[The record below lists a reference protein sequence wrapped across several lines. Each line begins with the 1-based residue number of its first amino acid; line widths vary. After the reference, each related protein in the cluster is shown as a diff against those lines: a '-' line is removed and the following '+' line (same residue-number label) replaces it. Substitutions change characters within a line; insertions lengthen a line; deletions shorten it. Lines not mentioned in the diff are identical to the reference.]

1 MNFHFWLE
9 IYFIIFPSRN
19 SEMEDAMTITSIVLV
34 GFALVAIIL
43 VFVLLFRRSNT
54 VNLTGDTENKPDWM
68 RETPPAETLGA
79 LLKEGKKVTVFDYDA
94 GEKLAAPFTEQIEDI
109 FRAKIE
115 ADPDLNHYQV
125 DLGSAPDGTLEIWI
139 NDKKYTNVNDLPDN
153 KLKQAFRDAVTK
165 WNR

>member
-1 MNFHFWLE
+1 MSISIVALVVVTF
-9 IYFIIFPSRN
+9 IVIIIIF
-19 SEMEDAMTITSIVLV
+19 
-34 GFALVAIIL
+34 
-43 VFVLLFRRSNT
+43 VFLFKKSNT
-54 VNLTGDTENKPDWM
+54 VNLTGNTEDKPAWM

-79 LLKEGKKVTVFDYDA
+79 LLREGKKVMVFDYDE

-125 DLGSAPDGTLEIWI
+125 DLGSAPDGTLEIWV
-139 NDKKYTNVNDLPDN
+139 NDQKYTNVNDLPDN

-165 WNR
+165 WNK

>member
-1 MNFHFWLE
+1 MSFGTVGLFAVAL
-9 IYFIIFPSRN
+9 IMIIVIF
-19 SEMEDAMTITSIVLV
+19 
-34 GFALVAIIL
+34 
-43 VFVLLFRRSNT
+43 VFLFRKSNT
-54 VNLTGDTENKPDWM
+54 VNLTGNTEEKPDWI

-79 LLKEGKKVTVFDYDA
+79 LLREGKKVTVFDYHE

-125 DLGSAPDGTLEIWI
+125 DLGSAPNGTLEIWV

-153 KLKQAFRDAVTK
+153 RLKKAFRDSVIQ
-165 WNR
+165 WNK

>member
-1 MNFHFWLE
+1 MSL
-9 IYFIIFPSRN
+9 IMIGVVGLIGVALIVVIVIFAV
-19 SEMEDAMTITSIVLV
+19 M
-34 GFALVAIIL
+34 
-43 VFVLLFRRSNT
+43 FRESSK
-54 VNLTGDTENKPDWM
+54 VNLTGNTEDQPGWM

-79 LLKEGKKVTVFDYDA
+79 LLREGKKVTVFDYDE

-109 FRAKIE
+109 FRAKVE

-153 KLKQAFRDAVTK
+153 KLKQAFRESVVK
-165 WNR
+165 WNK